1 MRVAIVTGTRADY
14 GLIRPVARAIH
25 AEGGWELG
33 LLVTAAHLAPE
44 FGMTVAQVEADG
56 LPVAARVPTL
66 DSDDTGLG
74 TARAT
79 GRGTIGMAEAL
90 DAWRPDLLLVVG
102 DRFEQLAAAQ
112 AALFLGIPVAHL
124 YGGDVTEGAFDDA
137 IRHAITKLA
146 HLHFVSNEAARRRV
160 IQLGE
165 APERVHLVG
174 SPALDE
180 MLSAAPTRRD
190 ELARDLGLPLDGRTA
205 VVTFHPATLDAQP
218 APEQLDA
225 VLGAVADVTPPLTV
239 VITRANADPQGR
251 AVNARID
258 RWLAEHP
265 DWRAFDA
272 LGPTRYQGLLR
283 HAAVVVGNSSSGL
296 YEAPSFGVPTVNVGD
311 RQLGRLR
318 ASSVIDVPVDRA
330 RIRAAIDEALAGEW
344 HDAVNPYGDGH
355 ATPRIMAALRAIDDP
370 GLLLRKRFHDLP
382 VADR

>member
-14 GLIRPVARAIH
+14 GLIRPVARAIQ
-25 AEGGWELG
+25 AEAGWQLG
-33 LLVTAAHLAPE
+33 MLVTAAHLAPE
-44 FGMTVAQVEADG
+44 FGMTVDQIAADG
-56 LPVAARVPTL
+56 LPIAARIPTL
-66 DSDDTGLG
+66 EANDTGLG

-90 DAWRPDLLLVVG
+90 DAWRPDLLMVVG

-112 AALFLGIPVAHL
+112 AGLFLGIPIAHF

-146 HLHFVSNEAARRRV
+146 HLHFVSNGEARRRV

-165 APERVHLVG
+165 ARERVHAVG

-180 MLSAAPTRRD
+180 MLGAEPPEREALS
-190 ELARDLGLPLDGRTA
+190 RDLGMPLDGRTA
-205 VVTFHPATLDAQP
+205 VVTFHPATLDVQP

-225 VLGAVADVTPPLTV
+225 VLGAVADVTPPLAV

-258 RWLAEHP
+258 TWLAEQP
-265 DWRAFDA
+265 AWRAFDA
-272 LGPTRYQGLLR
+272 LGSTRYHGLLR
-283 HAAVVVGNSSSGL
+283 HAAVVIGNSSSGL

-311 RQLGRLR
+311 RQRGRLR
-318 ASSVIDVPVDRA
+318 ASSVIDVPVE
-330 RIRAAIDEALAGEW
+330 RAAIRAGIEAALAGDW

-355 ATPRIMAALRAIDDP
+355 ATPRIMDALRAIDDP
-370 GLLLRKRFHDLP
+370 RALLRKRFHDLP
-382 VADR
+382 VADG

>member
-25 AEGGWELG
+25 AEPGWELG

-56 LPVAARVPTL
+56 LPIAARIPTL
-66 DSDDTGLG
+66 EADDTGLG
-74 TARAT
+74 TARST
-79 GRGTIGMAEAL
+79 GRGTIGTAEAL

-112 AALFLGIPVAHL
+112 AGLFLGIPIAHL

-137 IRHAITKLA
+137 IRHAVTKLA
-146 HLHFVSNEAARRRV
+146 HLHFVSNEEARRRV

-165 APERVHLVG
+165 APERVHTVG

-180 MLSAAPTRRD
+180 LLAVDPPRR
-190 ELARDLGLPLDGRTA
+190 ETVARYLDMPLDGRTA

-218 APEQLDA
+218 APEQLDE
-225 VLGAVADVTPPLTV
+225 VLGAVADVEPALTV

-251 AVNARID
+251 AVNARIET
-258 RWLAEHP
+258 WLARQP
-265 DWRAFDA
+265 AWRAFDA
-272 LGPTRYQGLLR
+272 LGPTRYHGLLR

-311 RQLGRLR
+311 RQRGRLR

-330 RIRAAIDEALAGEW
+330 AIRAGIERALAGDW

-355 ATPRIMAALRAIDDP
+355 ATPRIMDALRAIEDP
-370 GLLLRKRFHDLP
+370 RALLRKRFHDLP
-382 VADR
+382 AAD